1 MAGGCLVKC
10 QDGLWAQYSSMRLL
24 LLDYRPEIIQVYVRH
39 VFSVG
44 EEIRIEY
51 GLGEEKY
58 GLLFDKHRGSTES
71 NGTRVE
77 RAELA
82 SNIECTGLL
91 DICGQLS

>member
-1 MAGGCLVKC
+1 M
-10 QDGLWAQYSSMRLL
+10 L
-24 LLDYRPEIIQVYVRH
+24 LLDYTPAIIQVYVRH
-39 VFSVG
+39 VFSGV

-51 GLGEEKY
+51 VLGEEEY
-58 GLLFDKHRGSTES
+58 GLLFDEHRGSMES

-91 DICGQLS
+91 DICG